1 MKDPRPASYS
11 FVGRDR
17 GPFFFLNRA
26 QRSQIQSRQGGLPDT
41 ESSYSNLAM
50 LMEQE
55 KFSDDMDPKR

>member
-1 MKDPRPASYS
+1 MFVQFLVVCFS
-11 FVGRDR
+11 FSPGK
-17 GPFFFLNRA
+17 
-26 QRSQIQSRQGGLPDT
+26 GGLTFPDT

>member
-1 MKDPRPASYS
+1 MKPNSIKARRLT
-11 FVGRDR
+11 F
-17 GPFFFLNRA
+17 
-26 QRSQIQSRQGGLPDT
+26 PDI

>member
-1 MKDPRPASYS
+1 MGIFPQTLEK
-11 FVGRDR
+11 
-17 GPFFFLNRA
+17 GPLTF
-26 QRSQIQSRQGGLPDT
+26 PDT